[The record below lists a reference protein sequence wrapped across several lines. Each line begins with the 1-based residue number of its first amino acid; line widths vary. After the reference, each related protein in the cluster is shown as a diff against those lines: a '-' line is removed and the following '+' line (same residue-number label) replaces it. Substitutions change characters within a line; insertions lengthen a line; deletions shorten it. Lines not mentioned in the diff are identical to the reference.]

1 MSALRLGSTVV
12 DLRSVKNGTSF
23 ENKRFASSSSG
34 SPGESEDN
42 GETDRERVMYEYAIL
57 GIGVSRDVSEPCDET
72 YSTAKLLKRRD
83 GPEGDAVLAARRTA
97 SGISSICGRC
107 P

>member
-12 DLRSVKNGTSF
+12 DLRSVRNGTSF

-57 GIGVSRDVSEPCDET
+57 KHRG
-72 YSTAKLLKRRD
+72 
-83 GPEGDAVLAARRTA
+83 
-97 SGISSICGRC
+97 
-107 P
+107 